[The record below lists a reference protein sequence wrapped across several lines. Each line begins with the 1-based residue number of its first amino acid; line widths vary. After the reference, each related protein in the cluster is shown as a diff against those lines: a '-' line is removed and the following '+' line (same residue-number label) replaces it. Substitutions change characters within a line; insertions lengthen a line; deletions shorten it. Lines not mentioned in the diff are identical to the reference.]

1 MLADDIDNLEER
13 ISSLISKQEVNPTA
27 WREAYIRRLIARKLN
42 LINELNSQKALTGNN
57 I

>member
-13 ISSLISKQEVNPTA
+13 ICSLISKQEVNPTA
-27 WREAYIRRLIARKLN
+27 SREAYIRRLTARKWN
-42 LINELNSQKALTGNN
+42 LINELNRQKAVIGNN